1 VINYED
7 IKSRKY
13 KNAYFLDKK
22 KALSTECDDF
32 LDQKLLNF
40 LDHKLLNF
48 INYANKC
55 SFCLA
60 QVCNLIATTHQ
71 TFACGQK
78 KSRIFFV
85 DNFLT

>member
-1 VINYED
+1 MINYED

-40 LDHKLLNF
+40 

-71 TFACGQK
+71 TFALG
-78 KSRIFFV
+78 S
-85 DNFLT
+85 FL

>member
-22 KALSTECDDF
+22 KALSSECDDF
-32 LDQKLLNF
+32 LDQ
-40 LDHKLLNF
+40 KLLNF

-71 TFACGQK
+71 TFALG
-78 KSRIFFV
+78 S
-85 DNFLT
+85 FL